1 MCQENARQF
10 TGLEGKGKKKM
21 NKICW
26 KSEFIERNNSTL
38 SADAVEWLML
48 MRLRGWHGW
57 GRDGKYFKIPTD
69 VAGCGGLE
77 FTIRARSN
85 ISRIVFP
92 QFPGLTAPLPVA
104 HMVDPFLHCLCL
116 VHPLQRWLS
125 IICSDGWDLR
135 ETEGWWL
142 AVRCEWCSMG
152 NYERQIKAF
161 DIKRLVINIK
171 VVIIIITTSPVRSD
185 PVPVY
190 EALMTLVEIYR
201 KILNFFRHSRISLS
215 PSTMGFPSEHLNFF
229 AMVKLLMR
237 FVWLTGW
244 WTDTFL
250 MEFLADDFAFRGDL
264 SETRVTQ
271 LHR

>member
-1 MCQENARQF
+1 MLWWMRSPRNWRVVACGALWMMFN
-10 TGLEGKGKKKM
+10 GKL
-21 NKICW
+21 W
-26 KSEFIERNNSTL
+26 E
-38 SADAVEWLML
+38 A
-48 MRLRGWHGW
+48 
-57 GRDGKYFKIPTD
+57 Y
-69 VAGCGGLE
+69 
-77 FTIRARSN
+77 
-85 ISRIVFP
+85 
-92 QFPGLTAPLPVA
+92 
-104 HMVDPFLHCLCL
+104 
-116 VHPLQRWLS
+116 
-125 IICSDGWDLR
+125 
-135 ETEGWWL
+135 
-142 AVRCEWCSMG
+142 
-152 NYERQIKAF
+152 

-264 SETRVTQ
+264 SETPVTQ